1 MRNRGNMRN
10 RWLKSL
16 AACLVCIAF
25 AGGCIGLEWFRH
37 DNTQPVEGAVQPMQK
52 DQYNGAG
59 LMQGQALSEKVLYES
74 GKLICY
80 EDRALHKYNYK
91 AKYPQTVEK
100 QIKRFLSACPE
111 LEQLYVLPVPPRIC
125 TEKGQKESKEAYAK
139 FCEKLRER
147 LPQESVFVDA
157 LPLLTE
163 HSEEYVFFRTEDSWT
178 ARGAFYGMQ
187 MLGEAMEMP
196 VLPLTA
202 YEESMYNSFSGGVK
216 YLDDVWAAKDISFPV
231 DWTYYY
237 LLPDSVNR
245 VEIMR
250 LDENRKMF
258 SFKKPLITISARND
272 GTFIDAAYVR
282 AIVDGKAQHDN
293 HKGKYLLVICDEKG
307 KLIVPYLKDYYDG
320 VYVINVKE
328 DGNLADDIHDILQT
342 YHITEAVYVQNA
354 CDMGVDGYDK
364 MWQGFAR
371 K

>member
-1 MRNRGNMRN
+1 MRN

-16 AACLVCIAF
+16 TACLVCAVF

-52 DQYNGAG
+52 EQYNGVG

-74 GKLICY
+74 RELICY

-91 AKYPQTVEK
+91 TKYPQTVEK

-125 TEKGQKESKEAYAK
+125 TEKGQEESKEAYGK
-139 FCEKLRER
+139 FCEGLEEE
-147 LPQESVFVDA
+147 LPQNAIFVDA
-157 LPLLTE
+157 LPRLTE
-163 HSEEYVFFRTEDSWT
+163 HSGEYVFFRTEDSWT

-187 MLGEAMEMP
+187 DLGEAMAMQ
-196 VLPLTA
+196 VIPLTA
-202 YEESMYNSFSGGVK
+202 YEESMYNSFTGGVK

-245 VEIMR
+245 AEIMR
-250 LDENRKMF
+250 LDENGKMF

-282 AIVDGKAQHDN
+282 AIVDGKARPDN
-293 HKGKYLLVICDEKG
+293 NKGKYLLVICDEKG